1 MKKYLSVYE
10 KFRKEITLQKYAF
23 GAKLP
28 SKRAIAEN
36 LGVSV
41 ITVEHALELLCS
53 EGYVSSKERS
63 GYFAAYRNDLY
74 GSSDSVR
81 LTAGGFALL
90 AHLAGLESLGVS
102 YLAPFSDARA
112 ARALLRPRLK
122 RQTGR
127 DPALRP
133 QDLRN
138 QGEISE

>member
-1 MKKYLSVYE
+1 MRVW
-10 KFRKEITLQKYAF
+10 RF
-23 GAKLP
+23 GFVLLAG
-28 SKRAIAEN
+28 
-36 LGVSV
+36 LGG
-41 ITVEHALELLCS
+41 L
-53 EGYVSSKERS
+53 
-63 GYFAAYRNDLY
+63 FA
-74 GSSDSVR
+74 